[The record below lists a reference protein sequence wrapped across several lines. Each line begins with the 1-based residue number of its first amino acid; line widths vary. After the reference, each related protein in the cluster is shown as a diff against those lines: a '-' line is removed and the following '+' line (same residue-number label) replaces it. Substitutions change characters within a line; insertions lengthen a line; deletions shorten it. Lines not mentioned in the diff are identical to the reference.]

1 MGARW
6 IVLRTVLVYIA
17 LPVLLVGFA
26 FAGGIHAT
34 VGFDEAVRIGSAE
47 LGDVGPSERTMVV
60 GIDAS
65 GADRVPDAE
74 TRAALEYWERQ
85 ETAYATGYDAEFVL
99 RPNASDPDVL
109 VRYRPG
115 GGCSGGRPGCAPI
128 VTDESK
134 LSEYPRPLEVRID
147 ASRVPNY
154 RVATLL
160 LKHEFGHVRGLGHCV
175 EPRAVMGCPHTE
187 AGEEASWETREY
199 AWAKPAV
206 RVYVTESTGN
216 ATAVWNALER
226 VERSPDAPA
235 NLSFVPV
242 ESGWEAD
249 LVLEAR
255 SCAGCRG
262 EWRTRFGGG
271 RHYDDDGEPEF
282 LTYLEG
288 TLVAREGEL
297 EGAVYER
304 VGELVLRP

>member
-1 MGARW
+1 MGSRW
-6 IVLRTVLVYIA
+6 IVLRTVLVYLV
-17 LPVLLVGFA
+17 LPVLLVTLA

-34 VGFDEAVRIGSAE
+34 VGLEEAVRIGSAE
-47 LGDVGPSERTMVV
+47 FGDVGPNERTMVV

-65 GADRVPDAE
+65 GADRVPVAE

-85 ETAYATGYDAEFVL
+85 EAAYATGYDAEFVL

-115 GGCSGGRPGCAPI
+115 AGCSGGRPGCAPL

-147 ASRVPNY
+147 ASRVPNR

-160 LKHEFGHVRGLGHCV
+160 LKHELGHVRGLGHCV
-175 EPRAVMGCPHTE
+175 EPRVVMGCPHTGT
-187 AGEEASWETREY
+187 GEEASWETRAY
-199 AWAKPAV
+199 AWAKPTV
-206 RVYVTESTGN
+206 RVHVTEGTEN
-216 ATAVWNALER
+216 ATAVWNALGR

-235 NLSFVPV
+235 NLSFVRAD
-242 ESGWEAD
+242 SQWEAD

-288 TLVAREGEL
+288 TLVVPEGEV
-297 EGAVYER
+297 EGAMYER
-304 VGELVLRP
+304 IGELVLRP